1 MSGSKSV
8 GIVGY
13 GLLGRAVARRL
24 VDAGYPVFANDADTS
39 ALSDPGDGVVPAS
52 MAELVRQ
59 AATVVVAVYSAQ
71 DVRDVIDRLGR
82 VDANARPER
91 TMICLTTLSPDDVSQ
106 IEVAANR
113 AGFAFVEFPL
123 SGTAAHVE
131 RGEALGLAGGAAA
144 VIERNAPVL
153 DALAGDWIFAG
164 VAGEA
169 AKLKLAINLIVEIS
183 RAALAEGIAF
193 ALHMGLDKELIAA
206 ALPRS
211 AARSA
216 VMTSK
221 LEKMLSADFSVEA
234 RLRQSLK
241 DIGLI
246 ERLGTARR
254 LAMPMART
262 VHSLL
267 ERGVVEGH
275 GALDSSAV
283 LNLYFQPSQA
293 TAVAPC

>member
-1 MSGSKSV
+1 VSDSEFV

-13 GLLGRAVARRL
+13 GLLGRAIARRL
-24 VDAGYPVFANDADTS
+24 LDAGYRVFAIDTNPS
-39 ALSDPGDGVVPAS
+39 ALSDPDDGVVPVS
-52 MAELVRQ
+52 MAELVKQ
-59 AATVVVAVYSAQ
+59 AATVVVAVYSAD
-71 DVRDVIDRLGR
+71 DVRDVIDRLSPIDAETRPGR
-82 VDANARPER
+82 
-91 TMICLTTLSPDDVSQ
+91 TIICLTTLSPDDARE
-106 IEVAANR
+106 IEVVAQL
-113 AGFAFVEFPL
+113 AGFTFVEFPL

-153 DALAGDWIFAG
+153 DVLVGDWIFVG

-169 AKLKLAINLIVEIS
+169 AKLKLAINLILEIS

-193 ALHMGLDKELIAA
+193 ALHVGLDTKLIAA

-216 VMTSK
+216 VMTGK
-221 LEKMLSADFSVEA
+221 LEKMLSADFSAEA
-234 RLRQSLK
+234 RLQQSLK

-246 ERLGTARR
+246 EQIGAAQRM
-254 LAMPMART
+254 AMPMTRA
-262 VHSLL
+262 VYSLL
-267 ERGVVEGH
+267 ERGVAEGH

-283 LNLYFQPSQA
+283 LNLYFQPSQ
-293 TAVAPC
+293 TAAAARC